1 LNCSKLI
8 QEKPRRDA
16 ALRWFPEESS
26 RVHPGGG
33 NPFQTVPFRLK
44 PPKSRLSWQT
54 GGKEIEQGVGCS
66 CSCQRTRDRGKIAT
80 MTTIE
85 IRASALNLPAPERAA
100 LAHDLIASLDAE
112 DVDPRADTL
121 WAAEIE
127 RRAREVADGKV
138 ALIDA
143 DEVHAEIAQRLRA
156 RTGR

>member
-1 LNCSKLI
+1 M
-8 QEKPRRDA
+8 
-16 ALRWFPEESS
+16 
-26 RVHPGGG
+26 G
-33 NPFQTVPFRLK
+33 
-44 PPKSRLSWQT
+44 
-54 GGKEIEQGVGCS
+54 
-66 CSCQRTRDRGKIAT
+66 T

-85 IRASALNLPAPERAA
+85 IRTSALNLPAPERAE

-112 DVDPRADTL
+112 DPDPRADTL

-138 ALIDA
+138 TLIDS